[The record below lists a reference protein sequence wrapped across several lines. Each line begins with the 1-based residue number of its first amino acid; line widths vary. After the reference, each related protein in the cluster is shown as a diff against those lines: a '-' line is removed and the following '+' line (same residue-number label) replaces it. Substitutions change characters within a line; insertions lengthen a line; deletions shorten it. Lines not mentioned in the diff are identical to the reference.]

1 MFTWLNNLFPYSDL
15 HSLNLDWILTKM
27 KETAAQAAKAIA
39 DSANALA
46 QVVEAKT
53 AAQNAQTAAS
63 NAQTAAN
70 DAATNAANA
79 AANAT
84 AAINTANAAQ
94 TTAQTAQTVAQ
105 NAQNTANSAQTA
117 AQSAQEAAN
126 TANTSIAESNGR
138 IDTLYSRF
146 PVITSNIA
154 NNAVTLRKLDDMV
167 IPFNETIHASSAL
180 LSSTRTLVNL
190 GSFSTGYSSTGIAI
204 VVITPYNDEDKNTFQ
219 AMYSQFRNIVFTQ
232 TYSEYVPFTIL
243 NKTTGEEYEYVAQL
257 EMNYS
262 GSHSVS
268 IYKRN
273 NFAAEETLP
282 CEISIS
288 VQKYVVRTH

>member
-27 KETAAQAAKAIA
+27 KETASQAAKAIA

-53 AAQNAQTAAS
+53 AAHNAQTAAQNAQTAANNAAES
-63 NAQTAAN
+63 AENAVSVAQT
-70 DAATNAANA
+70 
-79 AANAT
+79 
-84 AAINTANAAQ
+84 AQ
-94 TTAQTAQTVAQ
+94 TTAQNAQSTAQNAQTAAQ
-105 NAQNTANSAQTA
+105 NAQNTANSAETA
-117 AQSAQEAAN
+117 AQSAQETAN

-146 PVITSNIA
+146 PVKTSNIA
-154 NNAVTLRKLDDMV
+154 DSAVTLKKLGNMT
-167 IPFNETIHASSAL
+167 IPFNEIIHASPAIVSA
-180 LSSTRTLVNL
+180 TRTLVNL
-190 GSFSTGYSSTGIAI
+190 GTFSNGYSNTGIAI
-204 VVITPYNDEDKNTFQ
+204 VVITPHNDEDRNTFQ

-243 NKTTGEEYEYVAQL
+243 NKTTGAEYEYVAQL

-262 GSHSVS
+262 GSHSVY

-273 NFAAEETLP
+273 NFEVQETLP
-282 CEISIS
+282 CELSIS
-288 VQKYVVRTH
+288 VGKYVVRTH